1 MRLNDEDIL
10 KVRSSADIADI
21 IGRFIPLV
29 KKGKSFTA
37 VCPFH
42 DDHDPSLSISQD
54 KQIYKCF
61 VCGAGGNVF
70 TFVQDYEHI
79 TFPEA
84 VIKVADL
91 IGQPLQVSVND
102 FVKQVDPHKE
112 AGFKV
117 MNEAIQYMMYTLN
130 SASGSTAKE
139 YLHKRGLDEKMI
151 QLFQIGYNDESDNLT
166 KFLKAKGYKDSD
178 CIATNVTKIT
188 ESGIHD
194 VFTSRIT
201 FPIHDVDGNPIGF
214 SARTMDPNNPSKY
227 INTTETEFYV
237 KGNTVYNYHRAK
249 NDARKMGYILVVE
262 GVTDVI
268 AFARAGITNVCATLG
283 TACTTNQLKQLKQC
297 SSTIR
302 FCYDGD
308 RAGQAATYRA
318 SKMAIELGCKVEIVS
333 NKTGHDPDEII
344 KEFGLEKLQAMVKK
358 PITWIEFVFDYLSTK
373 YDLDNYSSKK
383 EFAQEVMSEIKLLSD
398 DFDRQNFTH
407 QLSTM
412 TGFNFQSM
420 LNETQ
425 VSKQKEIVQTKR
437 VQPIAQTIDGR
448 NKAEDILVL
457 QMLLSIDAAEIYKEK
472 LGFLTGEKQQK
483 VAMMILDEYR
493 KTDLIVLADFMD
505 SLRSDEL
512 KKYLI
517 DLTTLEAIPQSY
529 EKEIVIGAID
539 RIKKWLLEEK
549 VQNLKTQIKTIVN
562 EESKIALMQ
571 EYSNSLVELRR
582 YIDEESRKKQNSST

>member
-1 MRLNDEDIL
+1 MRLSDEDIS

-21 IGRFIPLV
+21 IGRFVPLV

-70 TFVQDYEHI
+70 TFVQEYEHVS
-79 TFPEA
+79 FPEA
-84 VIKVADL
+84 VVKVAEL
-91 IGQPLQVSVND
+91 VGIPLQVNATD

-112 AGFKV
+112 AGYKV

-130 SASGSTAKE
+130 SANGALAKE
-139 YLHKRGLDEKMI
+139 YLKKRGIDEKISQM
-151 QLFQIGYNDESDNLT
+151 FEIGYNDESDNLY
-166 KFLKAKGYKDSD
+166 KFLNAKGYKDTD
-178 CIATNVTKIT
+178 CVATNLTKIT
-188 ESGIHD
+188 SSGLHD

-201 FPIHDVDGNPIGF
+201 FPIHDVEGNPIGF
-214 SARTMDPNNPSKY
+214 SARTMDPSNPSKY

-249 NDARKMGYILVVE
+249 NDARKLGYVLVVE

-283 TACTTNQLKQLKQC
+283 TACTTNQLKLLKQC

-308 RAGQAATYRA
+308 KAGQAATYKA
-318 SKMAIELGCKVEIVS
+318 CKMAIELGCKVEIVS
-333 NKTGHDPDEII
+333 NKTEHDPDEII
-344 KEFGLEKLQAMVKK
+344 KEYGFEKLQDMVKK
-358 PITWIEFVFDYLSTK
+358 PISWIEFVFDYLSKK
-373 YDLDNYSSKK
+373 YDLTNYSSKK
-383 EFAQEVMSEIKLLSD
+383 EFAQEVMGEIKLLND

-425 VSKQKEIVQTKR
+425 VTSRKENVEVKR
-437 VQPIAQTIDGR
+437 VKPIAQTIDGR
-448 NKAEDILVL
+448 IAAEDIVVS
-457 QMLLSIDAAEIYKEK
+457 QMLLSIDASYIFKEK
-472 LGFLTGEKQQK
+472 LGFLTGDKQQK
-483 VAMMILDEYR
+483 VVMMILDEYR
-493 KTDLIVLADFMD
+493 KNDEIILADFMD
-505 SLRSDEL
+505 AL
-512 KKYLI
+512 KNEDLKRYLLE
-517 DLTTLEAIPQSY
+517 LTTSESLPQSY
-529 EKEIVIGAID
+529 SKDILIGAID

-549 VQNLKTQIKTIVN
+549 VNNLKKQISTITN
-562 EESKIALMQ
+562 DESRIALMQ

-582 YIDEESRKKQNSST
+582 YVDEESRKKQDGSI